1 MSKTI
6 DFIFDFG
13 SPNAYFAYKVLP
25 SIAAKHDAEINYI
38 PCLLGGIFKATGNQA
53 PMMAF
58 GNVKGKLDYDRIEIM
73 RFIEANGL
81 NQFRMNK
88 FFPVNTLLM
97 MRGAI
102 AAQQSG
108 QLDAYITA
116 GMAAM
121 WEDSL
126 KMDDPSIFENVM
138 NEAGLDGA
146 ALLAQTQNPDIK
158 AKLMANTEKAVA
170 RGSFGIPTF
179 YIGDEMYFGKDRLGQ
194 IDAYLG
200 RS

>member
-1 MSKTI
+1 MRKTI

-13 SPNAYFAYKVLP
+13 SPNAYLAYKVLP
-25 SIAAKHDAEINYI
+25 SIAAKHSAEINYI
-38 PCLLGGIFKATGNQA
+38 PCLLGGIFKTTGNQA

-58 GNVKGKLDYDRIEIM
+58 GNVKGKLDYERVEIM
-73 RFIEANGL
+73 RFIEAHGL
-81 NQFRMNK
+81 SQFRMNK

-126 KMDDPSIFENVM
+126 KMDDLAIFENVM
-138 NEAGLDGA
+138 NEAGLDGT

-158 AKLMANTEKAVA
+158 AKLMTNTEKAVA

-179 YIGDEMYFGKDRLGQ
+179 YIGDEMYFGKDRLEQ
-194 IDAYLG
+194 IDTYLG
-200 RS
+200 RG